1 MPVIEIGVH
10 DFLALTLKLGGLGA
24 GAPSRGQL
32 AAGIAAHSEL
42 ALRRPEGYQREAGI
56 GCAFEWGDYRLVVRG
71 RIDGLLEDDAG
82 LLVEEVKTTYR
93 PLDRVRPEDHP
104 YHLAQLQLYHHFI
117 CARRPGARVRPVLTY
132 VCVPT
137 GAERA
142 FPQSWTPEESRRF
155 FEELALALLR
165 AEEDARCWRK
175 LRDESLQALRFPFP
189 ELREGQAELMAA
201 VAGAINGRHDLLVE
215 AATGIGKTLGALFPV
230 ILGLAEDCGYAR
242 IFYLTAKS
250 SGAEVVR
257 DALSLLRAQG
267 LRLRALYLTAKER
280 ICPYAGPH
288 RPECDAVDCP
298 CAVDFFPRAA
308 KLLPELLHEEEWTPE
323 FIAEAAK
330 REELCPFELALELSL
345 HADIIVGDYN
355 YVFDPNV
362 YLRRFFWPGRPADS
376 LFIVDEAHNLVTRAR
391 EMYSAALEEA
401 ELKAILDLLPDPTLR
416 ACAMPLQARCASW
429 REDLSFDGA
438 KAMRL
443 PELPADFGPELDG
456 FLNALGDLLAVLPR
470 GATRTGALERYFELI
485 HCSRIAA
492 GLSADDAVYV
502 SKAGKAATK
511 LRLFCPHPGQQ
522 LRRRLNSSTAA
533 VFLSATL
540 SPPEFFREL
549 LGAREGAEYLSLP
562 SPFPPEHRL
571 YLHVPGVSTRYTK
584 REETKPTV
592 AKVVLDTARAHPGN
606 YLAFFPSYAYLGA
619 VWAEIMVD
627 APRDLYVH
635 AQKPNM
641 RRDEQV
647 TFLQEVC
654 ALDGNAHLGLA
665 VMGGLFG
672 EAVDLPGE
680 RLVGVIIVGPAL
692 PSINPEQELIREY
705 FDERDGEGYYH
716 AYIVPGIIR
725 VVQAAGRVFRT
736 PEDRGVVV
744 LMDDRFLEEPY
755 RGLLPEDWCADDA
768 EFSTEAYQERLKQFW
783 RKPQGLSRP

>member
-1 MPVIEIGVH
+1 LPVIEIGVH

-24 GAPSRGQL
+24 GTASRAQL
-32 AAGIAAHSEL
+32 SAGIAAHGEL

-56 GCAFEWGDYRLVVRG
+56 SCAFEWGDYRLVVRG
-71 RIDGLLEDDAG
+71 RIDGLLDDDAG

-93 PLDRVRPEDHP
+93 PLEKIRPDEHP

-117 CARRPGARVRPVLTY
+117 CVRRPGVRVRPVLTY

-165 AEEDARCWRK
+165 AEEDTRRWRK
-175 LRDESLQALRFPFP
+175 LRDDSLQALRFPFP

-201 VAGAINGRHDLLVE
+201 VATAINGRQDLLVE
-215 AATGIGKTLGALFPV
+215 AATGIGKTLGALFPT
-230 ILGLAEDCGYAR
+230 ILGLVEDCGYAR
-242 IFYLTAKS
+242 IFYLTAKG

-257 DALSLLRAQG
+257 DALGLLRAQG
-267 LRLRALYLTAKER
+267 LKLRALYLTAKER
-280 ICPYAGPH
+280 ICPYPAGN
-288 RPECDAVDCP
+288 RPDCDAMDCP

-308 KLLPELLHEEEWTPE
+308 KLLPELLQAEEWTPE

-330 REELCPFELALELSL
+330 RAELCPFELSLELSL
-345 HADIIVGDYN
+345 HADLIVGDYN

-391 EMYSAALEEA
+391 EMYSATLEEA
-401 ELKAILDLLPDPTLR
+401 ELKVILDLLPDPTLH
-416 ACAMPLQARCASW
+416 ACAKPLQARCASW
-429 REDLSFDGA
+429 RDDLSFEGA

-443 PELPADFGPELDG
+443 PELPVDFQAELDG
-456 FLNALGDLLAVLPR
+456 FLTPLGELLAVLPR
-470 GATRTGALERYFELI
+470 GATRSSVRERYFELA

-492 GLSADDAVYV
+492 GLSAADAVYV
-502 SKAGKAATK
+502 SGAQAGRLRA
-511 LRLFCPHPGQQ
+511 RLFCPHPGQQ
-522 LRRRLNSSTAA
+522 LRRRLNNSTTSI
-533 VFLSATL
+533 FLSATL
-540 SPPEFFREL
+540 SPLDYYREL
-549 LGAREGAEYLSLP
+549 LGAREGAEQLSLP
-562 SPFPPEHRL
+562 SPFSPENRL
-571 YLHVPGVSTRYTK
+571 YLHVPGVSTRYSK

-592 AKVVLDTARAHPGN
+592 AKVVLDTARAHHGN
-606 YLAFFPSYAYLGA
+606 YLAFFPSYAYLST
-619 VWAEIMVD
+619 VWAEIMAD

-647 TFLQEVC
+647 AFLQEVC
-654 ALDGNAHLGLA
+654 SLDGNAHLGLA

-680 RLVGVIIVGPAL
+680 RLVGVIIVGPGL

-705 FDERDGEGYYH
+705 FDERDGEGFYQ

-744 LMDDRFLEEPY
+744 LMDDRFLEEQY

-768 EFSTEAYQERLKQFW
+768 EFSTEAYKKRLQQFW
-783 RKPQGLSRP
+783 K